1 MFFYLRKKFIDKHI
15 GVHSYLCTVYS
26 MFQKPME
33 EILSLWSKKKI
44 LNEHGSTCKQSRHV
58 GKLYMHFNIFYQKN
72 VTHILQQ
79 LLIKEIPRH
88 YSLIYPECHQL
99 IIRYDHGNITLRKLF
114 KTTSI

>member
-1 MFFYLRKKFIDKHI
+1 
-15 GVHSYLCTVYS
+15 
-26 MFQKPME
+26 ME

-114 KTTSI
+114 KTHQFNVLVRVNTMCITSNVFFSF